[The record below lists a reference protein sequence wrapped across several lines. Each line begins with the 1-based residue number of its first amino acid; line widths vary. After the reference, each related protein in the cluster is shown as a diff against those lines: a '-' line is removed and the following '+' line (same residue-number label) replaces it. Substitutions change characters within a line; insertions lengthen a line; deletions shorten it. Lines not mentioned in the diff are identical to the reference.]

1 MDWGPSPPNQTELQA
16 PQQSIPECPICYGP
30 YDNIFQRPLLLPCA
44 HTFCLE
50 CLSRICVF
58 VKQAQTFPC
67 PLCRAQVSVP
77 SGGIPKLPPNM
88 DVVTQ
93 FPPWLQTLQ
102 EVWLDGHRLCWIK
115 QPSLSCQVSAG
126 EEAPEMLVTVELL
139 YNPAPRDV
147 SRRDL
152 IGIHHPSRLSTCRG
166 LCQLLWER
174 RLAVFWIAILL
185 LVLIVLPII
194 FIPDS
199 HMTRTPEGQRQ
210 VGTFPTADAPSS
222 SLSRSQSF

>member
-1 MDWGPSPPNQTELQA
+1 LCEEGGTELTL
-16 PQQSIPECPICYGP
+16 SIPECPICYGP

-50 CLSRICVF
+50 CLSRICLF

-67 PLCRAQVSVP
+67 PLCRAQVPVP
-77 SGGIPKLPPNM
+77 DGGIPKLPPNM

-152 IGIHHPSRLSTCRG
+152 IGIHHPSRGDLSDSRCSKQQSEQVTELLATCHA
-166 LCQLLWER
+166 LLVCNTVHLLLYFTCPGEPEGSQVGR
-174 RLAVFWIAILL
+174 WIAW
-185 LVLIVLPII
+185 
-194 FIPDS
+194 
-199 HMTRTPEGQRQ
+199 
-210 VGTFPTADAPSS
+210 
-222 SLSRSQSF
+222 

>member
-1 MDWGPSPPNQTELQA
+1 MDWGPSPPNQTELQT

-30 YDNIFQRPLLLPCA
+30 YDNIFQRALLLPCA

-50 CLSRICVF
+50 CLARICVF

-67 PLCRAQVSVP
+67 PLCRAHVP
-77 SGGIPKLPPNM
+77 VPDGGIPKLPPNM
-88 DVVTQ
+88 DIMTQ

-102 EVWLDGHRLCWIK
+102 ELRLDGDRLCWIK
-115 QPSLSCQVSAG
+115 QPSLPCPVRAG

-139 YNPAPRDV
+139 YNPAPRDI
-147 SRRDL
+147 SGRDL
-152 IGIHHPSRLSTCRG
+152 IDIHHASQLSTCRG
-166 LCQLLWER
+166 LCQLLWEH

-194 FIPDS
+194 LIPDS
-199 HMTRTPEGQRQ
+199 HMTRTPEGQCQGGPFRQ
-210 VGTFPTADAPSS
+210 PMPQAAGHSAS
-222 SLSRSQSF
+222 

>member
-16 PQQSIPECPICYGP
+16 SQQSIPECPICYGP

-50 CLSRICVF
+50 CLSRICIF

-67 PLCRAQVSVP
+67 PLCRAQVPVP
-77 SGGIPKLPPNM
+77 DGGIPKLPPNM

-126 EEAPEMLVTVELL
+126 EETREMLVTVDASRQGQHA
-139 YNPAPRDV
+139 AP
-147 SRRDL
+147 STPSPPPP
-152 IGIHHPSRLSTCRG
+152 HSPSRCQTCR
-166 LCQLLWER
+166 
-174 RLAVFWIAILL
+174 LL
-185 LVLIVLPII
+185 LELVW
-194 FIPDS
+194 
-199 HMTRTPEGQRQ
+199 GQGRGKEPAL
-210 VGTFPTADAPSS
+210 VP
-222 SLSRSQSF
+222 LSCHLGAT